1 MIENILSRYELPKII
16 DISDLGNA
24 GGFSGSRIWKIQTQV
39 RSYCLRRWPSGHPDP
54 QQLAFIHHVLVHA
67 HANGCH
73 EVAYP
78 LACKSGQRFVQLDN
92 HLWEL
97 NDWKEGKA
105 DFDQNSSS
113 TRLFSAIDALV
124 KFHRA
129 AAQVQ
134 LDFRTSHNVIHRIK
148 LLERIPE
155 TARRIQRSA
164 PIGEYASLGRLRELV
179 LAREKNIAHDCLAG
193 LRPLAHLSLPV
204 QPIIRDIW
212 HDHIL
217 FIDDRVTGLV
227 DFGAMQTDSVSCDLA
242 RMLGSLVADD
252 RSTFD
257 EAIERYAQTR
267 PLSQHERKLIPLL
280 DLSGVLLGA
289 INWLT
294 WLMVDQRQF
303 DAKDAV
309 SRRLEFLTRRL
320 ETA

>member
-1 MIENILSRYELPKII
+1 MIEKILSLYELPKITG
-16 DISDLGNA
+16 ISDLGNA
-24 GGFSGSRIWKIQTQV
+24 GGFSGSRIWKIQTQD

-54 QQLAFIHHVLVHA
+54 QQLAFIHQVLVHA

-78 LACKSGQRFVQLDN
+78 LACKSGKRFVQLDN

-105 DFDQNSSS
+105 DFNRNPSS
-113 TRLFSAIDALV
+113 TRLFSAIEALV

-129 AAQVQ
+129 AAQVH
-134 LDFRTSHNVIHRIK
+134 LDFRLSHNVTHRIQ
-148 LLERIPE
+148 LLERLPE
-155 TARRIQRSA
+155 TARRIQRST
-164 PIGEYASLGRLRELV
+164 PTGEFPSLGRLREL
-179 LAREKNIAHDCLAG
+179 AFGREKNIAHDCLAG

-227 DFGAMQTDSVSCDLA
+227 DFGAMQIDSVSCDLA

-252 RSTFD
+252 RSAFD
-257 EAIERYAQTR
+257 EAVERYAQTR
-267 PLSQHERKLIPLL
+267 PLNHHERHLIPLL

-303 DAKDAV
+303 DAKDTV
-309 SRRLEFLTRRL
+309 NQRLEFLARRL